1 MKDSLPAIH
10 INMGTMAWHSYFR
23 YLGENR
29 NMNTGGDYI
38 KLASSSENR
47 IHINESINRLGELA
61 NQVESC
67 SGSVGLKIFTNKNS
81 IL

>member
-1 MKDSLPAIH
+1 
-10 INMGTMAWHSYFR
+10 
-23 YLGENR
+23 
-29 NMNTGGDYI
+29 MNTGGDYI

-47 IHINESINRLGELA
+47 IRINESINRLGELA